1 MPKRVLLK
9 MGLVEAD
16 LRPVADL
23 LGLNCQIRG
32 GALRRVNHSADG
44 IQGRR
49 KLGDRCY

>member
-16 LRPVADL
+16 LRPVAEF
-23 LGLNCQIRG
+23 LGLNCQIRD

-49 KLGDRCY
+49 KLGGRCY